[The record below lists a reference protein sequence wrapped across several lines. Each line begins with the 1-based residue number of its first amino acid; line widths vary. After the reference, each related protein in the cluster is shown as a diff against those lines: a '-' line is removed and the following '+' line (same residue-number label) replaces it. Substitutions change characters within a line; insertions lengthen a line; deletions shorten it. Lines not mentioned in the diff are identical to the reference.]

1 MGIGDSAW
9 RKGQRR
15 HAKPRHSTLRVAVV
29 LGPPESNISGKVTLK
44 YYGERLR
51 SITTSTTLIPWT
63 TMAADGLQ
71 RRAEATDAMKSWLDL
86 GT

>member
-1 MGIGDSAW
+1 
-9 RKGQRR
+9 
-15 HAKPRHSTLRVAVV
+15 
-29 LGPPESNISGKVTLK
+29 VTLK
-44 YYGERLR
+44 YYSERLL
-51 SITTSTTLIPWT
+51 SILASATLIPWT

>member
-1 MGIGDSAW
+1 LSTGRPDCYQDRSLEHKHNSGLKYQDQSSA
-9 RKGQRR
+9 
-15 HAKPRHSTLRVAVV
+15 
-29 LGPPESNISGKVTLK
+29 NISDEVTLK
-44 YYGERLR
+44 YYSERLL
-51 SITTSTTLIPWT
+51 SILASATLIPWT